1 MLEKRKQFE
10 GKYSF
15 TANMNGMHSICFSNK
30 MSSISKKDISVDINV
45 GKTENY
51 SDLIDSSQLLTPLG
65 NQIMELSSS
74 LVSIHS
80 EQKYMK
86 MREQRHKLTNESTS
100 RSVMWWSVTETLLLV
115 GVSFFQL
122 YYLRKFFEDKRSL

>member
-1 MLEKRKQFE
+1 
-10 GKYSF
+10 
-15 TANMNGMHSICFSNK
+15 MNGMHSICFSNK